1 MGPLPGTKREAN
13 PESQLGET
21 CEETLPNG
29 AKEVVTKTRAGRW
42 GSRRLNRAEDCG
54 RLRPAPDL
62 GAKNPQRLGCHRSQL
77 KGSSPGPCGV
87 GWTPGGTNW
96 KPQTRSPCWNSF
108 TPQTVTGETG
118 PSDQA
123 RRVRRPVDSEAQWL
137 TEWLTRTPAEI
148 RDRGRVA
155 SARRSAS
162 VLLPHTQP
170 SRSTGVAKCVLASMR
185 RLRANRRRRCRSPP
199 GECRSWRRLL
209 VCARGADGYVMLAT
223 KNITDRR

>member
-1 MGPLPGTKREAN
+1 LGPLPGTKREAN

-42 GSRRLNRAEDCG
+42 GSRRLNRAEDRG

-62 GAKNPQRLGCHRSQL
+62 GAKNPQRVGCHRSQL

-96 KPQTRSPCWNSF
+96 KPQTRSPCWDSF

-123 RRVRRPVDSEAQWL
+123 RRVRRPVDSARAGSPMANGMANACSCGNPRQREGG
-137 TEWLTRTPAEI
+137 ERGVI
-148 RDRGRVA
+148 RL
-155 SARRSAS
+155 RSAS
-162 VLLPHTQP
+162 RHATITQYAGCAVRPRFDAPVESRPSPALPIA
-170 SRSTGVAKCVLASMR
+170 TG
-185 RLRANRRRRCRSPP
+185 
-199 GECRSWRRLL
+199 
-209 VCARGADGYVMLAT
+209 
-223 KNITDRR
+223 